1 MAVSITYEDGC
12 PKMKIMRIVPNISTP
27 NTAKAKEFY
36 GDVLGLDLGWIAT
49 YASNETMA
57 PQISIASEGGSGTNV
72 PEISIEIDDLQ
83 EALRRVKAK
92 GLAIEYGPAREE
104 WGLRRLYVRDPFG
117 RLVNILSHG
126 DK

>member
-1 MAVSITYEDGC
+1 MSRLSRDGPSRRSTKMGC
-12 PKMKIMRIVPNISTP
+12 PKMKVMRIVPNISTP

-36 GDVLGLDLGWIAT
+36 ADVLGLDLVKDLGWIAT
-49 YASNETMA
+49 YASNEPMT

-72 PEISIEIDDLQ
+72 PEI
-83 EALRRVKAK
+83 
-92 GLAIEYGPAREE
+92 
-104 WGLRRLYVRDPFG
+104 YVRDPFG